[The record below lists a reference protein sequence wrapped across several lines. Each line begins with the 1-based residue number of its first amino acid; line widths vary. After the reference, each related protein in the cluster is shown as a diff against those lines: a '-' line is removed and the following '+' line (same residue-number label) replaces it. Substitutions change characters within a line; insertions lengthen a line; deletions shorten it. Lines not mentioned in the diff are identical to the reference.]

1 VQRRTL
7 RAHAGTARSAIWQL
21 RAQAADQGRPSD
33 AGTVSNLNKKTYG
46 QIKAWRNQP
55 IDGEQPYVYLD
66 GIVLK
71 RTWAGEVRNVS
82 LLVAI
87 TVNAEPISKHAA
99 AQAAQRDDRLTGAG
113 HRPKVRKILDTTVPS
128 ALGTSSSIQPK
139 ERLHWRT
146 VVRKRYGFSPDLDRQ

>member
-71 RTWAGEVRNVS
+71 RTWASEVRNVS
-82 LLVAI
+82 LLVTI
-87 TVNAEPISKHAA
+87 SVNAEPSWS
-99 AQAAQRDDRLTGAG
+99 R
-113 HRPKVRKILDTTVPS
+113 RPCPRP
-128 ALGTSSSIQPK
+128 
-139 ERLHWRT
+139 
-146 VVRKRYGFSPDLDRQ
+146 